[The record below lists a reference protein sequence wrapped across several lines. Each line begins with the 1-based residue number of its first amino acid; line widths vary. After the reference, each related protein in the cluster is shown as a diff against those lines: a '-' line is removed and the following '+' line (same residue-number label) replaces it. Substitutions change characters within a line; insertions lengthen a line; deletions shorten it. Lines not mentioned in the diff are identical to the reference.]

1 MEVKTDPSFEAD
13 DDVFYAELRRQIL
26 LLTLEDDD
34 ENAVFPKTRRLDA
47 RGGAKQG
54 SGSSVPAVRLPGSC
68 FGWLEDENSNAVPTW
83 LVNLWR
89 HGNGTGVFIPHI
101 AKSRRRPKS
110 DPSCEAADDVFYAEL
125 RRQILLLTFED
136 DDENALFPKT
146 RRLDARGG
154 AKQGSRSGVPAVR
167 LLPGSCFGWSENENS
182 NAAPTW
188 LFRLVGE

>member
-1 MEVKTDPSFEAD
+1 MEVKTDPSCEAD

-47 RGGAKQG
+47 KGGAKQG
-54 SGSSVPAVRLPGSC
+54 SGSGVPAVRLPGSC
-68 FGWLEDENSNAVPTW
+68 FGWSENENSNAVPTW

-110 DPSCEAADDVFYAEL
+110 E
-125 RRQILLLTFED
+125 RR
-136 DDENALFPKT
+136 NN
-146 RRLDARGG
+146 ARGRMYKPV
-154 AKQGSRSGVPAVR
+154 AN
-167 LLPGSCFGWSENENS
+167 ENE
-182 NAAPTW
+182 
-188 LFRLVGE
+188 

>member
-54 SGSSVPAVRLPGSC
+54 SGSGVPSVRLLPGSC
-68 FGWLEDENSNAVPTW
+68 FGWLENENSTAVPTW

-110 DPSCEAADDVFYAEL
+110 DINFLSYIKQLHYLIAAQSGFAE
-125 RRQILLLTFED
+125 RR
-136 DDENALFPKT
+136 NN
-146 RRLDARGG
+146 ARGRIYKPV
-154 AKQGSRSGVPAVR
+154 AN
-167 LLPGSCFGWSENENS
+167 ENE
-182 NAAPTW
+182 
-188 LFRLVGE
+188 

>member
-1 MEVKTDPSFEAD
+1 MEMKTDPSFEAD
-13 DDVFYAELRRQIL
+13 DDVFYVELRRQIL

-110 DPSCEAADDVFYAEL
+110 GTLFLLCYTMIYWSTKHEQHLIPDVVIVRNEPGTATPETCQDTCQTCGVCYTCYCSK
-125 RRQILLLTFED
+125 TF
-136 DDENALFPKT
+136 
-146 RRLDARGG
+146 
-154 AKQGSRSGVPAVR
+154 
-167 LLPGSCFGWSENENS
+167 
-182 NAAPTW
+182 
-188 LFRLVGE
+188 